1 MNRKIIALLLGGFML
16 AGLLAGCSNTDNGS
30 SSPDKQGSSESESYD
45 LSAEMK
51 KMTDQLTK
59 TDDSANIDLDTLN
72 NFFSSVAKAKYTV
85 RGVASNYNCDEYN
98 GYTIAMVTLTN
109 NDVKYMVS
117 LAEKD
122 ETIKDGEY
130 LEVQG
135 VLGTGISADMQ
146 QGYATFSLSKAEILD
161 RGDAVKTKMK

>member
-1 MNRKIIALLLGGFML
+1 MKRKIIAVLLGGLML
-16 AGLLAGCSNTDNGS
+16 AGLFAGCTNTDNGS
-30 SSPDKQGSSESESYD
+30 ASADKQSPTESESYN
-45 LSAEMK
+45 LSDEMK

-59 TDDSANIDLDTLN
+59 TNDSASIDLDTLN
-72 NFFSSVAKAKYTV
+72 SFFSSVAKAKYTV
-85 RGVASNYNCDEYN
+85 RGVASNYNCSEYN

-122 ETIKDGEY
+122 KEIKDGEY

-146 QGYATFSLSKAEILD
+146 QGYATFSLSKAEITD
-161 RGDAVKTKMK
+161 RGDAVKAKMK